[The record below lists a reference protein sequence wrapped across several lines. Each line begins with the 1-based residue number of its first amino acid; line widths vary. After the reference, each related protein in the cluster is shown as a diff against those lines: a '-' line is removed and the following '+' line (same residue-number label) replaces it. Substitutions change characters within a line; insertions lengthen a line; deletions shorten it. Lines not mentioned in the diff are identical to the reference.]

1 MNISLIHLMSMQ
13 SLYIC
18 AFSHTPPGT
27 FYVSAHLAA
36 ASPPPIVLYIKQHL
50 PRGRCCF
57 M

>member
-18 AFSHTPPGT
+18 AFSHTPARH
-27 FYVSAHLAA
+27 FLRFR
-36 ASPPPIVLYIKQHL
+36 PPYGGFPAPIALYIKQHL

>member
-13 SLYIC
+13 SLYNC
-18 AFSHTPPGT
+18 AFSHTLPGT
-27 FYVSAHLAA
+27 FYVSAHPAA